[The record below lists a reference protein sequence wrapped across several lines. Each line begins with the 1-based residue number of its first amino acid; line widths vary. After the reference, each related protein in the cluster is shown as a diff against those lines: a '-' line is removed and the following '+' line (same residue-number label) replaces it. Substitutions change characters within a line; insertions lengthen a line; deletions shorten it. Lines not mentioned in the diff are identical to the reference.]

1 MRKGTRN
8 RSQSKLMHPSE
19 KKGEENNI
27 TTIRNRIKCLRYI
40 CLTNS
45 QASDLRSMH
54 VNGSGSRVIACLLTE
69 ECQVKNSRPDH
80 TAYSVIGYCTPL
92 WEVN

>member
-1 MRKGTRN
+1 
-8 RSQSKLMHPSE
+8 MHPSE

-27 TTIRNRIKCLRYI
+27 KTITYITDITDTGRIKCLRYV
-40 CLTNS
+40 S
-45 QASDLRSMH
+45 QIVKPLRSMH

-80 TAYSVIGYCTPL
+80 TAYSVIGYRTPFCKM
-92 WEVN
+92 N